1 MDLTEILKSQED
13 TLLYSPLFGKVI
25 FKLIDK
31 SEKYFPIVCFSP
43 ETRQNVFFTR
53 EGCYFTEYKDAEC
66 MLFPSKSNRDW
77 SNFKQDLPKG
87 TPVMVSESLE
97 SSWVFRYY
105 AGDSYAYHNQEPSDE
120 CKRLWTYIIP
130 VSKFNFEDRTF
141 NTKDNYGTANK

>member
-53 EGCYFTEYKDAEC
+53 EGYYFTGYKDAEC
-66 MLFPSKSNRDW
+66 MLFPSKSNRD
-77 SNFKQDLPKG
+77 
-87 TPVMVSESLE
+87 
-97 SSWVFRYY
+97 
-105 AGDSYAYHNQEPSDE
+105 
-120 CKRLWTYIIP
+120 
-130 VSKFNFEDRTF
+130 
-141 NTKDNYGTANK
+141 